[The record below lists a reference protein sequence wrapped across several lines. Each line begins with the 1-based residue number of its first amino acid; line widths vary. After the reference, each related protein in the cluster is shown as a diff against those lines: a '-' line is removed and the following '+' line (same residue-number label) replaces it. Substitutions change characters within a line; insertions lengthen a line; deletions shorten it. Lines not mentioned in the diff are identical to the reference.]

1 MEEFH
6 RIRREIINDTIQ
18 NPRELIIWLYQE
30 QGPRRFD
37 SANRFFLILIDLQN
51 LENSWKLKRNR
62 ELLSEGITNYLNENR
77 EIDFNN
83 LRITFNWEEEEY
95 NTFATTLFLVRNQ
108 E

>member
-1 MEEFH
+1 MK
-6 RIRREIINDTIQ
+6 IVGNLKEI
-18 NPRELIIWLYQE
+18 
-30 QGPRRFD
+30 
-37 SANRFFLILIDLQN
+37 
-51 LENSWKLKRNR
+51 ENSYQKVLQ
-62 ELLSEGITNYLNENR
+62 IILNENR